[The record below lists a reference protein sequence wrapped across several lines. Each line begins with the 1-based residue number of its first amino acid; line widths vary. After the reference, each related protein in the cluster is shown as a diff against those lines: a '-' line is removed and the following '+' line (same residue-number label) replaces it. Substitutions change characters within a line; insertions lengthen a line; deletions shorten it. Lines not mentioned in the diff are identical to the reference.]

1 MRLLS
6 LHLLD
11 VLTAIQKK
19 TVLSQWIRMAPVAEV
34 QPGLLV
40 VLEREE
46 LCSPT
51 QSEYLGNRTREW
63 YLDSKVN

>member
-1 MRLLS
+1 
-6 LHLLD
+6 
-11 VLTAIQKK
+11 
-19 TVLSQWIRMAPVAEV
+19 MAPVAEV

-51 QSEYLGNRTREW
+51 QSESLGNRTREW